1 MMQDWD
7 IPLDHRQTNNPD
19 NILGDSSQSQVYL
32 ELMTP
37 LFGCYWRNCNNS
49 LLAFPSI
56 LNQPTLDYVRYKETN
71 NKKSYIDTRG
81 DELKVLIR
89 VPPELDHRNVY
100 ITAWMRPVCDLGKPL
115 IGTPLAISPLISS
128 SSSTLTD
135 NSVVVSLRPRRKDKS
150 RWNCWKYDG
159 TSIVSQSIHIACDII
174 DHKHI
179 FSCVFCVKFV

>member
-89 VPPELDHRNVY
+89 V
-100 ITAWMRPVCDLGKPL
+100 A
-115 IGTPLAISPLISS
+115 
-128 SSSTLTD
+128 
-135 NSVVVSLRPRRKDKS
+135 
-150 RWNCWKYDG
+150 
-159 TSIVSQSIHIACDII
+159 
-174 DHKHI
+174 
-179 FSCVFCVKFV
+179 